1 MKIQELRIGNYIQRN
16 GIACTV
22 ELINGETDDVY
33 FLGKDFYSNSNV
45 RYIEPIYLNKDWLFK
60 FGFKIYEFDNKAN
73 QFRFKDRLIVYRD
86 GFLYDYGTS
95 VKLEFVHQLQNLYF
109 ALTGAELTC
118 EKETK

>member
-45 RYIEPIYLNKDWLFK
+45 RYIEPIHLNQDWLFK
-60 FGFKIYEFDNKAN
+60 FGFKMYEFDNKAN

-95 VKLEFVHQLQNLYF
+95 VKLEFVHQLQNLHF
-109 ALTGAELTC
+109 ALTRTELTY
-118 EKETK
+118 ENETK